1 MESYIKIRA
10 TIPEMNDFFVKER
23 GVRFMEIRDP
33 NYTSDEID
41 NMPEDTQS
49 STIFTWFV
57 ILRHREINRE
67 LRGTFK
73 LSTIKKKL
81 EQMKKEPEIIPVTF
95 TGTQIVTMACIG
107 RGALAPRSFA
117 VFSMLYL
124 FVYAVICR
132 MASLSGGAM

>member
-33 NYTSDEID
+33 NYTGDEID
-41 NMPEDTQS
+41 NMPEDMQS
-49 STIFTWFV
+49 STVFTWFV
-57 ILRHREINRE
+57 ILRHREIKRE

-81 EQMKKEPEIIPVTF
+81 KQMKNEPEII
-95 TGTQIVTMACIG
+95 
-107 RGALAPRSFA
+107 
-117 VFSMLYL
+117 
-124 FVYAVICR
+124 
-132 MASLSGGAM
+132 